1 MIALC
6 GSSPD
11 IEPEPK
17 SNWFVM
23 HNKLLVL
30 EFQSREPKSF
40 IFGDS
45 DIGQLPYGVEL
56 ELVCSNTTRK
66 KVQKTKYTAKNTYFH
81 LFKC

>member
-45 DIGQLPYGVEL
+45 EIDELPYGVEL
-56 ELVCSNTTRK
+56 ELICSNATRK
-66 KVQKTKYTAKNTYFH
+66 KVRKTKITSQKYFLH
-81 LFKC
+81 LSKC

>member
-40 IFGDS
+40 IFGES
-45 DIGQLPYGVEL
+45 DIGKLAYGVEL
-56 ELVCSNTTRK
+56 ELVCSNATRK
-66 KVQKTKYTAKNTYFH
+66 KVRNTK
-81 LFKC
+81 